1 MPIEQEP
8 IKIEIPV
15 EEDELVHLP
24 ERRRPGS
31 LTSRRLRETGREVGA
46 KARAALQSEKRR
58 QAQAAARAGLRTGAR
73 ASRIGLVRGLNWLSK
88 KLDDLAERFT
98 PIEKG

>member
-15 EEDELVHLP
+15 EEDELVHVP
-24 ERRRPGS
+24 ERRRPGG
-31 LTSRRLRETGREVGA
+31 LTGRQLRETGREVGE
-46 KARAALQSEKRR
+46 KARAAWQSEKRR

-73 ASRIGLVRGLNWLSK
+73 ASRVGLVRGLNWLSK
-88 KLDDLAERFT
+88 RLGDLAERFT
-98 PIEKG
+98 PIEEG

>member
-15 EEDELVHLP
+15 EEEEVVHVP
-24 ERRRPGS
+24 ERRRGGGPGRQ
-31 LTSRRLRETGREVGA
+31 LRQTTRRAREAWHGE
-46 KARAALQSEKRR
+46 RR
-58 QAQAAARAGLRTGAR
+58 QRLQAGLNTGVRAGLRL
-73 ASRIGLVRGLNWLSK
+73 SRVGLVRGLSWMSGRLQ
-88 KLDDLAERFT
+88 DLAERFT

>member
-8 IKIEIPV
+8 IKIKIPV
-15 EEDELVHLP
+15 EEDELIHVP
-24 ERRRPGS
+24 ERRHPTGPTR
-31 LTSRRLRETGREVGA
+31 RRLRETGKEMGEQAR
-46 KARAALQSEKRR
+46 KAWESEKRR

-73 ASRIGLVRGLNWLSK
+73 ASRTGLVRGLNWLSK
-88 KLDDLAERFT
+88 KLGDLAERFT

>member
-15 EEDELVHLP
+15 EEDELIHVP
-24 ERRRPGS
+24 ERRRPSGP
-31 LTSRRLRETGREVGA
+31 TGRQLRETGREMGE
-46 KARAALQSEKRR
+46 KARAAWESEKRH

-88 KLDDLAERFT
+88 KLDHLAERFT